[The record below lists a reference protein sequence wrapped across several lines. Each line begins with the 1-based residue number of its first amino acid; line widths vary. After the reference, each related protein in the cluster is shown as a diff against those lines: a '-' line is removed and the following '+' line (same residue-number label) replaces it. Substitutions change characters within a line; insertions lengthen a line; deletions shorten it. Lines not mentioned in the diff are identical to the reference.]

1 MLFSCSMV
9 RSPSVRK
16 LNCSENTVFATT
28 TPGHRNT
35 IPVLRSCLDTETV
48 FQLVLKY
55 LCPIGFDFNFKHAA
69 FLCLELVLLQKN
81 ILGAYADIGAPDN
94 GFLSQKFPNKAAT
107 VGGHVQSHLCNVLKK
122 NVWRAREKP
131 KQKKYE
137 KVSIT
142 LHNPLRLHEIW
153 CFIFQV
159 NSSIIFWSIL

>member
-28 TPGHRNT
+28 TLGHRNT

-81 ILGAYADIGAPDN
+81 ILGAYADIVPQTMAS
-94 GFLSQKFPNKAAT
+94 FHKSSQTRQQLWEGMYKVIF
-107 VGGHVQSHLCNVLKK
+107 VMFLKK
-122 NVWRAREKP
+122 CLK
-131 KQKKYE
+131 
-137 KVSIT
+137 IT
-142 LHNPLRLHEIW
+142 WEAQTEEIW
-153 CFIFQV
+153 ESQHYTSQ
-159 NSSIIFWSIL
+159 SSASSRNLMFHFSS

>member
-1 MLFSCSMV
+1 MLFCCSMV
-9 RSPSVRK
+9 RSPPVRK
-16 LNCSENTVFATT
+16 LNCSEDTVFATT

-35 IPVLRSCLDTETV
+35 IPVLCSCLDTETV

-122 NVWRAREKP
+122 CLKIMWEAQTE
-131 KQKKYE
+131 
-137 KVSIT
+137 
-142 LHNPLRLHEIW
+142 EIW
-153 CFIFQV
+153 ESQHYTSQ
-159 NSSIIFWSIL
+159 SSASSQNLMFHFPS